1 MLIITLMSIL
11 ITGFPIVNSE
21 GSLKCQYQPSG
32 PNSVATTCPA
42 RYFCTN
48 ISTAILC
55 PAGYY
60 CPSGSCNPIPC
71 ECGHKCPPG
80 GMAQIACQ
88 PPYYCPGIKNVN
100 QTLCPIGFKCDQSAM
115 CTPAPCAPGTY
126 VSCAGKRSCLCCSPG
141 RYCPTATT
149 SLICPTGTFCPPC
162 SSAPIPCLDDFAC
175 PYGSSSPKPTCV
187 SNFTRRFG
195 SKQVSPDLELSNGP
209 QLLALVYGTIELFN
223 VTHFN
228 QSIWCLD
235 FDQPFNVS
243 QVYTA
248 SPVYTYEYV
257 LDHPSVAEFITQTS
271 RLNQIAFLLNTIVLG
286 PNGTIATPSTQV
298 WQENQTVS
306 GCDAITTP
314 DMQATFWAM
323 VQPPGE
329 CDDSTGLA
337 S

>member
-126 VSCAGKRSCLCCSPG
+126 VSCAGKRSCPCCSPG

-149 SLICPTGTFCPPC
+149 SLICPQGSYCPPC
-162 SSAPIPCLDDFAC
+162 SF
-175 PYGSSSPKPTCV
+175 SPKPCPKGKV
-187 SNFTRRFG
+187 CHLGASA
-195 SKQVSPDLELSNGP
+195 P
-209 QLLALVYGTIELFN
+209 
-223 VTHFN
+223 VT
-228 QSIWCLD
+228 
-235 FDQPFNVS
+235 V
-243 QVYTA
+243 
-248 SPVYTYEYV
+248 
-257 LDHPSVAEFITQTS
+257 
-271 RLNQIAFLLNTIVLG
+271 
-286 PNGTIATPSTQV
+286 
-298 WQENQTVS
+298 
-306 GCDAITTP
+306 
-314 DMQATFWAM
+314 
-323 VQPPGE
+323 
-329 CDDSTGLA
+329 
-337 S
+337 